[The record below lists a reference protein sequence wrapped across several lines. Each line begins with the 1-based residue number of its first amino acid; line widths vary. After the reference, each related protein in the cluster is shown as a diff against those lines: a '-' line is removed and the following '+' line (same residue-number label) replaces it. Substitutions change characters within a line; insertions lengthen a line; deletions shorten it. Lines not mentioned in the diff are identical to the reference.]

1 MPRRGNLFS
10 FDLREE
16 GDDELADEIQEYEAR
31 PVTIDLL
38 RLAHQNLR
46 KLSPD
51 AYLWF
56 VPHYLKLCLTDEG
69 KYSSFEA
76 EFFVYSLSPA
86 GESDTSIDIR
96 LSALNADQIRCIV
109 EVLSWMLTDEFWGVH
124 CPEQIHSALEFLEK
138 KGARLGLGVRR
149 D

>member
-1 MPRRGNLFS
+1 MPWRNDLFAL
-10 FDLREE
+10 DLREE

-31 PVTIDLL
+31 PVTMDLL
-38 RLAHQNLR
+38 RLVHQSLR

-69 KYSSFEA
+69 RYSRFEA

-86 GESDTSIDIR
+86 GESDTSIEVR
-96 LSALNADQIRCIV
+96 LSALKAGQIRCIV

-124 CPEQIHSALEFLEK
+124 CPEQIRSALEFLS
-138 KGARLGLGVRR
+138 RLRPR
-149 D
+149 N